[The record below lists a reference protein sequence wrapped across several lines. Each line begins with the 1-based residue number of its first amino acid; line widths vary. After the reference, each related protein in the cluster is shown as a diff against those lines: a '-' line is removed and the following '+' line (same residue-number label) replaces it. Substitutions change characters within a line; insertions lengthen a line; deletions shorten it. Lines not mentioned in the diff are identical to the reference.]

1 VDPRNVL
8 VVEDDIALSDL
19 VADVLAHAGYKP
31 ITIADHAQI
40 GAAVDKWKPGCVIL
54 DGEIR
59 STGESRT
66 WIDAAAIRR
75 AHPTLPVVMFTADT
89 AALAEMRAGR
99 SDRSHAASFAGSVSK
114 PFVVEEF
121 LATVRAA
128 VDAPA
133 SEASISVFPDVGR
146 LVADWPETDLFGTIV
161 HELRAPLTVIRGQVQ
176 LARRHVADDADRSRL
191 AMDGAVAQVD
201 RMDSLITQLLDHA
214 RLASNGLSL
223 DVVELDLATQ
233 VAETIATHEYGTS
246 PQIAFERPVRP
257 VRIHGDPA
265 RIAQILDNLIGNAQK
280 YSASDA
286 QIWVSVRTLGAEAQV
301 RVRDQGVGIP
311 EDERA
316 LLFTPFY
323 RTSVTRST
331 RGTGLGLHIS
341 KRLAERHGGRL
352 WLEESS
358 TSGST
363 FALALPLPVPL
374 APPIA
379 ELVALG

>member
-1 VDPRNVL
+1 VDSRNVL
-8 VVEDDIALSDL
+8 LVEDDAALSDL
-19 VADVLAHAGYKP
+19 VAGLLTHAGYNP

-40 GAAVDKWKPGCVIL
+40 GSAVEMWKPGCVIL

-59 STGESRT
+59 TTGESRT
-66 WIDAAAIRR
+66 WVDAAAIRR
-75 AHPTLPVVMFTADT
+75 THPTLPVVMFTADA

-114 PFVVEEF
+114 PFVIEEF
-121 LATVRAA
+121 LATIRAA
-128 VDAPA
+128 VETPA
-133 SEASISVFPDVGR
+133 SAAAIAVFPDVGA

-176 LARRHVADDADRSRL
+176 LARRHVADDADRSLR

-201 RMDSLITQLLDHA
+201 RMDVLITQLLDHA

-223 DVVELDLATQ
+223 DVVELDLAAR
-233 VAETIATHEYGTS
+233 VAEVLAAQDFGTG
-246 PQIAFERPVRP
+246 PPITFERPAAP
-257 VRIHGDPA
+257 VLVHGDPA
-265 RIAQILDNLIGNAQK
+265 RIAQILENLIGNAQK
-280 YSASDA
+280 YSAAES
-286 QIWVSVRTLGAEAQV
+286 QISVALTTRGAEAQI
-301 RVRDQGVGIP
+301 RVRDQGVGVP
-311 EDERA
+311 ADERA
-316 LLFTPFY
+316 LMFTPFF

-358 TSGST
+358 SSGST
-363 FALALPLPVPL
+363 FAFALPLARPDATQQL
-374 APPIA
+374 S
-379 ELVALG
+379 